1 MSVLRAIVRRVSVRL
16 FAGSLPES
24 LAVAG
29 NELLTVA
36 IFEAPEFF
44 AGICEDPGVAKIS
57 ETGVEAA
64 VFSSVAERLEIET
77 LPSGALSEI
86 RTTASAGIVISLS
99 ISRLSGAL
107 SEIRTTPGGVAL
119 TALTLTIVQHRVSK
133 SPRSEWCVK
142 CFGMALPAEP
152 D

>member
-1 MSVLRAIVRRVSVRL
+1 MWL

-29 NELLTVA
+29 DGLLTVV
-36 IFEAPEFF
+36 ILEGLEFF
-44 AGICEDPGVAKIS
+44 AGICFAGNCEDPGVAKIS

-86 RTTASAGIVISLS
+86 RTT
-99 ISRLSGAL
+99 
-107 SEIRTTPGGVAL
+107 PGGVAL
-119 TALTLTIVQHRVSK
+119 TPPMLTIVQHTVNKR
-133 SPRSEWCVK
+133 PRSKWCIMSGVSNV
-142 CFGMALPAEP
+142 LESLYPAETA
-152 D
+152 